1 MSSVQDDHYIAL
13 ADPTRPSKEPSMTA
27 AAPSAPSDHFTIIS
41 SDSHAGA
48 SHATYREY
56 LDPAYLEDFDA
67 WRNKYKNPYKD
78 LAPGDDRRKR
88 NWDDEMRNSQQ
99 ETDGVVGEVVF
110 PNTVPPFF
118 PSFVLFAP
126 PPPPDD
132 YEHRLAGIRAHNRWL
147 KDWCDEFPER
157 RAGVGQIFLNDID
170 DAIADATWIKEN
182 GLRGGILLPAI
193 PPDVK
198 WVKPLYDPEY
208 DRLWK
213 VVEDLEIPVNAHGG
227 TGVPDYGK
235 YPTSMLLYIMEASF
249 YSQRPFVQLT
259 LSGVFDRFSRLKF
272 VMTENGCAWLPGLIA
287 HMDAMLT
294 SIRGGGAV
302 GEIRYTEDERKG
314 QLLASEAF
322 AQNCWM
328 GVSQPGMADAK
339 AMTFVGEDRFMWGSD
354 YPHDEGTY
362 PHSREAIR
370 SRFHELAPDVKH
382 KILAA
387 NAAAL
392 YDFDLDALEP
402 LAERVGP
409 TVAEL
414 AEPLRELPENPSQ
427 GLARG
432 YAASDRADKVLSDDM
447 DSTAL

>member
-1 MSSVQDDHYIAL
+1 
-13 ADPTRPSKEPSMTA
+13 MTA
-27 AAPSAPSDHFTIIS
+27 AAPTAPGDHYTIIS

-48 SHATYREY
+48 SHAAYREY

-78 LAPGDDRRKR
+78 LAPGDDRRLR
-88 NWDDEMRNSQQ
+88 NWDNEMRNSQQ
-99 ETDGVVGEVVF
+99 EADGVVGEVIF

-118 PSFVLFAP
+118 PSFVLFAGP
-126 PPPPDD
+126 PAPED

-147 KDWCDEFPER
+147 KDFCNEFPER
-157 RAGVGQIFLNDID
+157 RAGVGHIFLNDID
-170 DAIADATWIKEN
+170 DAIADAHWIKEN
-182 GLRGGILLPAI
+182 GLRGGVLLPPV

-213 VVEDLEIPVNAHGG
+213 VLEDLELPVNAHGG

-249 YSQRPFVQLT
+249 YSQRPFVQLV
-259 LSGVFDRFSRLKF
+259 LSGVFDRFPRLKF
-272 VMTENGCAWLPGLIA
+272 VMTENGCAWLPSLIA
-287 HMDAMLT
+287 HMDGMLK

-302 GEIRYTEDERKG
+302 GEIRYTKDERG
-314 QLLASEAF
+314 GALLASEAF
-322 AQNCWM
+322 KQNCWM

-339 AMTFVGEDRFMWGSD
+339 AMDYVGQDRFMWGSD

-370 SRFHELAPDVKH
+370 SRFHELTPDVKH
-382 KILAA
+382 KILATNCA
-387 NAAAL
+387 EL
-392 YDFDLDALEP
+392 YGFDLDALAP
-402 LAERVGP
+402 LAAKVGP
-409 TVAEL
+409 TVEEL
-414 AEPLRELPENPSQ
+414 ATPLTKLPENPSQ

-432 YAASDRADKVLSDDM
+432 YDASSSNDRVLSDDM
-447 DSTAL
+447 DAAAI